1 MRRQPAT
8 THQPTTMQANTN
20 NRRPIASRDANW
32 AKKIAAW
39 LAARNVSP
47 NAISLLSI
55 VFAGLSL
62 LAFRAYA
69 MTGYSCFAPQEN
81 WKNIICLVLAI
92 VFIQLRLLMNM
103 LDGMVAVEFNRKSIY
118 GGLYNEIPDRV
129 SDTLTLIGVGFTVT
143 SFEYGWTLTWLAI
156 FLSVMTA
163 YIRTLGASL
172 GAGHFFSGPMAKPH
186 RMALL
191 CGGCIVA
198 IFWPP
203 VFYYLL
209 AAMNIGLLITCY
221 RRTAKVVATLKDM
234 NP

>member
-1 MRRQPAT
+1 MQP
-8 THQPTTMQANTN
+8 NTN

-32 AKKIAAW
+32 AKRTAAW

-62 LAFRAYA
+62 MAFKAYS
-69 MTGYSCFAPQEN
+69 TIWYSCFVPQED

-118 GGLYNEIPDRV
+118 GGLYNEIPDRL
-129 SDTLTLIGVGFTVT
+129 SDTLTLMGVGFTVA

-186 RMALL
+186 RMALV
-191 CGGCIVA
+191 CAGCVVA
-198 IFWPP
+198 MFWPP
-203 VFYYLL
+203 AFYYLL
-209 AAMNIGLLITCY
+209 IAMNIGLVITCY
-221 RRTAKVVATLKDM
+221 RRTAKVVATLKNM
-234 NP
+234 NR